1 MKRKRRAVAALVLLT
16 LTTCA
21 REPQPPLR
29 VFAAASLAT
38 AFTELSQ
45 AFTAAHAGVAVD
57 LHCAGSPQ
65 LVLQLRE
72 GAAADLFAAADA
84 YTMQKAQDAGL
95 LASEPLEFA
104 RNGLA
109 IGVRDGNPRG
119 VQGLACLARPELKVA
134 LCGPEVPAGRYA
146 RAALAKAGVSVRSV
160 SDEPSVNAIVTK
172 LQLGEIDAGIVYATD
187 LRHAGLT
194 AVPVAAAHDIV
205 ASYPLAR
212 LRRSQHPAAADFE
225 AFLRGATGRAI
236 LQAHG
241 FLLP

>member
-1 MKRKRRAVAALVLLT
+1 MSRGVLTPATLLLLAA
-16 LTTCA
+16 CA
-21 REPQPPLR
+21 REAQPPLR
-29 VFAAASLAT
+29 VFAAASLT
-38 AFTELSQ
+38 KVFHELSQ

-57 LHCAGSPQ
+57 LHFAGSPQ

-72 GAAADLFAAADA
+72 GAAADLFAAADTH
-84 YTMQKAQDAGL
+84 TMQKAQDAGL
-95 LASEPLEFA
+95 LAGEPLEFA

-109 IGVRDGNPRG
+109 IGVREGNPRS
-119 VQGLACLARPELKVA
+119 VQSLACLARQDLVVA

-146 RAALAKAGVSVRSV
+146 RAALAKAGVSVRSI
-160 SDEPSVNAIVTK
+160 SDEPSVNAILTK

-194 AVPVAAAHDIV
+194 AVPIAAAQDVV